1 MSSLSEKQIIYV
13 KEVAEEEPKVEVGDL
28 LVFSEKEPILKTLRT
43 KIKTSRTAKVAKK
56 NKVKIV
62 QRLKLKKMMQQ
73 T

>member
-13 KEVAEEEPKVEVGDL
+13 KELAEEEPKVEVGDL
-28 LVFSEKEPILKTLRT
+28 LVFSEREPILKTLRT

-62 QRLKLKKMMQQ
+62 QRLKLKKTMQQ

>member
-13 KEVAEEEPKVEVGDL
+13 KEVAEEEPRVEVGDL
-28 LVFSEKEPILKTLRT
+28 LVFLEKEPILKTLRT

>member
-28 LVFSEKEPILKTLRT
+28 LVFSEREPILKTLRT

>member
-13 KEVAEEEPKVEVGDL
+13 KELAEEELKVEVGNL
-28 LVFSEKEPILKTLRT
+28 LVFLEKEPILKTLRT

-62 QRLKLKKMMQQ
+62 QRLKLKKRM
-73 T
+73 